1 MEGVCV
7 TNGEAVGLIVRA
19 ITFQD
24 F

>member
-1 MEGVCV
+1 MEVVCV
-7 TNGEAVGLIVRA
+7 TNGEAVGLVVRA